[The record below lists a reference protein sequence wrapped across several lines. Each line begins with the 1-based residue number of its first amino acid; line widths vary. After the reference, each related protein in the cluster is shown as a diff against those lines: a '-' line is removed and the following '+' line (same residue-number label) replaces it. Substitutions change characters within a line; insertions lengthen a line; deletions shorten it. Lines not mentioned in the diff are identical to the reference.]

1 MEPDVVRVE
10 RSGAHAVVTIDHPKA
25 NAISR
30 AVIEQLTAAF
40 DQLETDQTVRAVVVT
55 GAGPR
60 FFAAG
65 ADIKEFPERAREG
78 RAASGGMPLA
88 TRMMEYPKPT
98 IAAVNGIAFGGGC
111 ELAMACD
118 VRIAARSASFGQP
131 EINLG
136 IIPGWGGTQ
145 RLPRLIGV
153 GRAMLSLLLGDAIDA
168 DTALNWGLVSQVVD
182 NAELPTAA
190 AALAERLAA
199 QPPLAVAAI
208 KRCINEGMDR
218 PLAEALQVEQR
229 EFVAIFGS
237 EDAREGVS
245 AYLEKRSPTWS
256 GR

>member
-40 DQLETDQTVRAVVVT
+40 DQLETDPTVRAVVVT

-118 VRIAARSASFGQP
+118 VRIAVRSATFGQP

-136 IIPGWGGTQ
+136 IIPGFGGTQ
-145 RLPRLIGV
+145 RLPRLVGE
-153 GRAMLSLLLGDAIDA
+153 GRARELNLTGEPISADEAYALGLANRVGPDVELFDTVLAWARKLSEQA
-168 DTALNWGLVSQVVD
+168 
-182 NAELPTAA
+182 
-190 AALAERLAA
+190 
-199 QPPLAVAAI
+199 PLAVEAI
-208 KRCINEGMDR
+208 KRVSAAADVESGIESEKQAFVQV
-218 PLAEALQVEQR
+218 LA
-229 EFVAIFGS
+229 S
-237 EDAREGVS
+237 EDAREGIS
-245 AYLEKRSPTWS
+245 AFLQKRRPRFQ
-256 GR
+256 GQ